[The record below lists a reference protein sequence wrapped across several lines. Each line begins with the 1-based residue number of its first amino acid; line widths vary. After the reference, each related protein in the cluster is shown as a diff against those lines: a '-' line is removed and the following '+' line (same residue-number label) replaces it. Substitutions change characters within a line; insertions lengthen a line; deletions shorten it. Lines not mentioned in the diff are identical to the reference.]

1 MSGAA
6 VQTLAYV
13 TGLWYG
19 PGGHPD
25 ADLGM
30 AITVGQA
37 HDYRTRQDGA
47 GVAADKREHGAARWT
62 LISTGHKTAYLA
74 AEAIGRAE
82 LAARGVPVPAPVAED
97 LSGPVDY
104 GVRSGRT
111 QTGEPNM
118 ANGPKKLSGL
128 ERLRAQREQ
137 K

>member
-13 TGLWYG
+13 TGPWYG

-47 GVAADKREHGAARWT
+47 GVAADKREHGVVRWT

-74 AEAIGRAE
+74 AEAIGRTE
-82 LAARGVPVPAPVAED
+82 LTARGVVVAAPEPPVLLERLMVEQPGAAV
-97 LSGPVDY
+97 LMV
-104 GVRSGRT
+104 
-111 QTGEPNM
+111 TGT
-118 ANGPKKLSGL
+118 KKLSGL
-128 ERLRAQREQ
+128 DRLRAQRAQ